1 MVIGLDDHPGTQLK
15 EALREIHLMS
25 GLTAPAPGDRGI
37 AIGVT
42 SAHFGDGKTTVAIG
56 LAASLASD
64 FNADVTLVDSDFHTT
79 SIAQEFGLG
88 ATSGLTDVLTG
99 AQSLEHVSHRVNS
112 HITVI
117 PAGHSQGDPARSARS
132 ENLVALIDNMKRASR
147 FVVIDLPATLHSM
160 NAPVLAQRCDGVIVV
175 VRAGSTSRRD
185 LERVLQLLKD
195 SKVLGIVMNRRKSS
209 VPRWIEDA
217 LNLRG

>member
-1 MVIGLDDHPGTQLK
+1 MPVRLRPRSDIQLQ

-25 GLTAPAPGDRGI
+25 GLVPPDDPAKGI

-42 SAHFGDGKTTVAIG
+42 SPHFGDGKTTVSIG

-79 SIAQEFGLG
+79 SIANEYGLDTD
-88 ATSGLTDVLTG
+88 AGLTDVLTG
-99 AQSLEHVSHRVNS
+99 REDLKNVSHRVNA

-117 PAGHSQGDPARSARS
+117 PAGQTKSDPARSARS
-132 ENLVALIDNMKRASR
+132 QNLVTLIENMKKASR

-160 NAPVLAQRCDGVIVV
+160 NAPVLAQRCDGVIIV
-175 VRAGSTSRRD
+175 VRAGRTSRRD
-185 LERVLQLLKD
+185 LERSLELLKD
-195 SKVLGIVMNRRKSS
+195 SNVLGIVVNRRKSA

-217 LNLRG
+217 LNLRR